1 MNVLNRIELN
11 GKSNRP
17 EVVVITGASAGVGRA
32 TAREFAKRGAHIGLL
47 ARGRDGLEAARREVE
62 EMGGRA
68 LALPVDVADAD
79 RVEAAAAEVEEKLG
93 PIDVWV
99 NNAMTSVFS
108 PVKEMK
114 PEEFKRVTEV
124 TYLGAVYGTLS
135 ALRRM
140 LPRNRGV
147 IVQVGSALAYRGIP
161 LQAAYCGAKHA
172 IQGFVDSLRCELLHD
187 GVNVRITM
195 VQMPALNTPQFRWV
209 KSRLPHKAQP
219 VPPIFQPEVAAEAIY
234 WVAHHNRRELYMGWP
249 TVKAII
255 GNKIVP
261 GLADWYLARTG
272 YEAQQTDEPADP
284 NRPHNLWEPVAGDHG
299 AHGVFDERATDRS
312 AQLWATTHHGWLT
325 LAGVGLA
332 GLAYLSL
339 SRKSHDR
346 TMY

>member
-1 MNVLNRIELN
+1 MNDLNRMKTDGRL
-11 GKSNRP
+11 NRP

-62 EMGGRA
+62 DMGGRA

-124 TYLGAVYGTLS
+124 TYLGVVYGTLS
-135 ALRRM
+135 ALKRM
-140 LPRNRGV
+140 LPRDHGV
-147 IVQVGSALAYRGIP
+147 IVEVGSALAYRGIP

-187 GVNVRITM
+187 KSNVRLTM

-219 VPPIFQPEVAAEAIY
+219 VPPIYQPEVAARAIYYAAHHDRREMYVGMPTVEAI
-234 WVAHHNRRELYMGWP
+234 VGD
-249 TVKAII
+249 
-255 GNKIVP
+255 KIAP
-261 GLADWYLARTG
+261 GMLDHYLARTG
-272 YEAQQTDEPADP
+272 YESQQTDEPADP
-284 NRPHNLWEPVAGDHG
+284 NRPNNLWEPVPGDHG
-299 AHGVFDERATDRS
+299 AHGVFDDRS
-312 AQLWATTHHGWLT
+312 SDHSWQLWADTHRGLLA
-325 LAGVGLA
+325 LAGIGLA
-332 GLAYLSL
+332 GAVYAAF
-339 SRKSHDR
+339 SRNGR
-346 TMY
+346 